1 MSNDFEDV
9 NRRILVIDDN
19 QSIHD
24 DFAKIFG
31 RDTSGTVE
39 LAVAEALVF
48 GEATP
53 EAEHDDYQIDSAM
66 QGGQGIELVRR
77 ALAEKRRYS
86 VAFVDVRMPPCLNG
100 IETVDGIWKVDPCVQ
115 IIICTA

>member
-1 MSNDFEDV
+1 MSNEFEDV

-66 QGGQGIELVRR
+66 QGGQGIEL
-77 ALAEKRRYS
+77 AYS
-86 VAFVDVRMPPCLNG
+86 VAKSNFIKGGTNRVILC
-100 IETVDGIWKVDPCVQ
+100 TDGDFNVGVTDQGSLTPHIARALEG
-115 IIICTA
+115 T